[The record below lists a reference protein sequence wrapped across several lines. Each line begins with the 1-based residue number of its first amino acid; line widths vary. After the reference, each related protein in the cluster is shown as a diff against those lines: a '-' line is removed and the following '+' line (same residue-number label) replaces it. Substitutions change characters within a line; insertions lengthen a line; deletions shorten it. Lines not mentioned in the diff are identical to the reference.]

1 MYPALGGVTM
11 PGGELRTNGLLLLTG
26 GTGCFGRVL
35 LRHWLALTEA
45 GRPVPRVL
53 VLYRGPAGFL
63 RRCQILASQPWLAF
77 HAEDVQQPNSLPRG
91 ERFTHVLNASTDS
104 TLGLPVPVI
113 VLANDGH
120 LSGRQTREIDDS
132 VWRE

>member
-1 MYPALGGVTM
+1 MYPALGGVIM

-35 LRHWLALTEA
+35 LRHLLALAESS
-45 GRPVPRVL
+45 RPVLRLL

-63 RRCQILASQPWLAF
+63 RRCQIFASHPWLAF
-77 HAEDVQQPNSLPRG
+77 HAGDVQQPDSLLRG
-91 ERFTHVLNASTDS
+91 ERFTHVLNAATYS
-104 TLGLPVPVI
+104 TLRLPVPVI

-120 LSGRQTREIDDS
+120 LSDRQTREIDDP
-132 VWRE
+132 VWHE